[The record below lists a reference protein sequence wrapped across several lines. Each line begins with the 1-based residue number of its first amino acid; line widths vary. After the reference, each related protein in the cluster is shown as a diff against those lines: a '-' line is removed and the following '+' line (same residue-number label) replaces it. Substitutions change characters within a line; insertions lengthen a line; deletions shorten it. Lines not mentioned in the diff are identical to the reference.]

1 MCVNCEP
8 LIKSIDAYLQK
19 ADDDLEDTFDDE
31 GRANPSD
38 SVDAVN
44 DIEDGITS
52 ALLAETDYFVKQI
65 KKRKTLSELMDDFE
79 EIKAKDIYCD
89 AIRTAVSEQ
98 LHKLIPPLVSSYIHF
113 VDTEIKVNSV
123 SKRTLAWIDSWSSQ
137 LADLMKLTSHKEI
150 ETIIKNGFE
159 AGGDIASVALD
170 IMDSGIRDEYWRA
183 RRAAL
188 TEVLRAHNV
197 AKQEAAMQNPCIK
210 EKMWKHTGDHKNEP
224 RENHVD
230 MDGQRV
236 PIDQP
241 YTLNGADGVEYHP
254 MFPVDPILP
263 PGEAVNCHCISQ
275 DIVDEKILAL
285 PLEERQRLQQE
296 AIDAMDDEW
305 EKELDAQN
313 RAKAGIDYEEDNR

>member
-1 MCVNCEP
+1 MCMNCEP
-8 LIKSIDAYLQK
+8 LIKAIDAYLQK

-44 DIEDGITS
+44 NIEDGITA

-65 KKRKTLSELMDDFE
+65 KKRETLSELMDDFE

-89 AIRTAVSEQ
+89 AIRAAVSEQ

-123 SKRTLAWIDSWSSQ
+123 SQRTLAWIDSWSSE

-150 ETIIKNGFE
+150 ETIIKNGFA
-159 AGGDIASVALD
+159 AGGDIASVTLG

-241 YTLNGADGVEYHP
+241 YTLIGADGEEYHP

-305 EKELDAQN
+305 EKKLDAQN
-313 RAKAGIDYEEDNR
+313 RAKAGIDDEEE